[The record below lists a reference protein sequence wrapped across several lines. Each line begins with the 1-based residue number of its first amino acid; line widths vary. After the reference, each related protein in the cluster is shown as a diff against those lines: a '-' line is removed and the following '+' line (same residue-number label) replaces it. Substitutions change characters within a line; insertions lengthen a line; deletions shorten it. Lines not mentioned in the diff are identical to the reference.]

1 MFKRLSLRVQ
11 LILVITLT
19 SALTLVGAFAA
30 FLVYDLSEFKEKM
43 ANGMLIQAEIIGE
56 NTTAALLFKD
66 AKAAT
71 ESLASLKASPE
82 IDYAR
87 LVDTDGKTLALFQ
100 KDGLKSIPITSLNPG
115 SRFKGDHLETTRV
128 IRSNGERVGTLAIV
142 SNLKEWKGRRDAYLS
157 GMALVTILFVVAAA
171 LIGTYL
177 QSIVTKP
184 LVELSATMHN
194 VTQSRDYSTRVTID
208 SGQEVGVLID
218 GFNSMLA
225 EIESRE
231 SELTAANQELDLRVR
246 QRTQELELEVAER
259 RVAEEEV
266 RVSQRQ
272 LADFFQF
279 APMGLV
285 KIDESGTILEAN
297 NAFLTML
304 GQPSATVMGHRFH
317 DLAVN
322 GEDIETIMQRLRA
335 GESISNHES
344 KVRTACGNERLV
356 EINANALWADS
367 EMVHARLFV
376 HDVTVER
383 EAEEAQE
390 ARERAERAN
399 LAKSEFL
406 SRMSHELRTPMNA
419 ILGFGQLLELE
430 DLSASQRECV
440 DHILRGGRHLLNLI
454 NEVLNISKIEAGAM
468 SISVEPVPVQQAIQ
482 EAVELVSPLALKRNI
497 SVETNLNLADSKCV
511 FADRQRFNQV
521 ILNLLSNAV
530 KYNVEGGS
538 VCVTI
543 EEAGDDRARI
553 CVTDTGPGV
562 PATVADRLFIPFDR
576 LGAESSGIEGTGL
589 GLSHSRSLAEAMG
602 GTLDLDR
609 THQGRGAKF
618 YVELPW
624 ATTPALLVSEN
635 LEYVSTSRAP
645 GSGKPVTVLLIED
658 NQANVELI
666 EQTFKS
672 RPNVNLIV
680 AMQGALGVEFALSQ
694 EPDLILL
701 DVNLPD
707 LDGDA
712 VAKRIRES
720 AKGATVPILVISADA
735 TTETRKKFRDYDVL
749 AYLTKPLNIRQVI
762 DIVDELGQEELPISA

>member
-71 ESLASLKASPE
+71 ESLGSLKASPE
-82 IDYAR
+82 IEYAR
-87 LVDTDGKTLALFQ
+87 LVDAEGKTLAEFQ
-100 KDGLKSIPITSLNPG
+100 QAGLKLTPVTSLNPG

-142 SNLKEWKGRRDAYLS
+142 SNLREWKGRRDAYLS

-184 LVELSATMHN
+184 LVELSATMRD
-194 VTQSRDYSTRVTID
+194 VTQSRDYSTRVAN
-208 SGQEVGVLID
+208 SSSQEVGVLIE
-218 GFNSMLA
+218 GFNSMLT
-225 EIESRE
+225 EIELRE
-231 SELTAANQELDLRVR
+231 AELTTANQELDQRVR

-285 KIDESGTILEAN
+285 KIDRSGLILEAN
-297 NAFLTML
+297 NALLTMI

-317 DLAVN
+317 DLSAN
-322 GEDIETIMQRLRA
+322 PDDIEALLERLQA
-335 GESISNHES
+335 GESIANYES
-344 KVRTACGNERLV
+344 KLKTANGLERLV
-356 EINANALWADS
+356 EINANALWS
-367 EMVHARLFV
+367 ESDLVHARLFV

-383 EAEEAQE
+383 EAEEARE

-430 DLSASQRECV
+430 ELTTSQRECV

-468 SISVEPVPVQQAIQ
+468 SISVEPVPVQQAIH
-482 EAVELVSPLALKRNI
+482 EAVELVSPLAFQRGI
-497 SVETNLNLADSKCV
+497 SIETNLNLAESKCV
-511 FADRQRFNQV
+511 FADRQRFNQI

-530 KYNVEGGS
+530 KYNFEGGG

-543 EEAGDDRARI
+543 EEAGTDRARI
-553 CVTDTGPGV
+553 CVSDTGPGV

-609 THQGRGAKF
+609 SHEGRGAKF

-624 ATTPALLVSEN
+624 ATTPALIVSEN
-635 LEYVSTSRAP
+635 LEYAATSGGQSSRKVS
-645 GSGKPVTVLLIED
+645 VLLIED

-666 EQTFKS
+666 EQTFRA
-672 RPNVNLIV
+672 RPNVKLVV

-694 EPDLILL
+694 QPDLVLL

-707 LDGDA
+707 LDGDE
-712 VAKRIRES
+712 VARRIRNDLR
-720 AKGATVPILVISADA
+720 GATVPILVISADA

-749 AYLTKPLNIRQVI
+749 AYLTKPLNIRQVLE
-762 DIVDELGQEELPISA
+762 IVDELGNEELPISA